1 MNPDIKEKGGEKK
14 NLKME
19 EETLVAFGIILVLFL
34 RRRRRRRQQRLKN
47 RRRKEWV
54 RPIFQQ
60 EAKEYM
66 ASTTTSS
73 ESFAWVI
80 GNIISGKYN
89 LTFQIYL
96 ELMTGQTKQQTSR
109 ASESSRAERS
119 LSINL

>member
-34 RRRRRRRQQRLKN
+34 RRRRQQRLKN

-89 LTFQIYL
+89 LTFQIYF
-96 ELMTGQTKQQTSR
+96 ELMTGQSKQQTSR

>member
-60 EAKEYM
+60 EARRVHGQYNNLVRELRLGDREYY
-66 ASTTTSS
+66 
-73 ESFAWVI
+73 F
-80 GNIISGKYN
+80 
-89 LTFQIYL
+89 
-96 ELMTGQTKQQTSR
+96 R
-109 ASESSRAERS
+109 
-119 LSINL
+119 